1 MQFAERKMGR
11 ILAID
16 YGKKRV
22 GIAVTDP
29 MQIIAQPLV
38 TIDTPK
44 IFEFLKDY
52 FSKEKVD
59 TIVLGEPK
67 RLNGLDTD
75 ATPLVAAFK
84 TKLWELFPNMPI
96 VMIDERLTSR
106 MAKQTLIDAGYK
118 KIARQNKKLVDTVA
132 AALILQLYM
141 EIK

>member
-1 MQFAERKMGR
+1 MGR

-29 MQIIAQPLV
+29 MQMIAQPLV

-75 ATPLVAAFK
+75 ATPLVEAFK
-84 TKLWELFPNMPI
+84 TKLLELFPNMSI

>member
-1 MQFAERKMGR
+1 MSR
-11 ILAID
+11 IIAID

-29 MQIIAQPLV
+29 MQMIAQPLV

-44 IFEFLKDY
+44 IFEFLKTY
-52 FSKEKVD
+52 FSKEDVE
-59 TIVLGEPK
+59 TIVLGAPK
-67 RLNGLDTD
+67 RLDGTDTD
-75 ATPLVAAFK
+75 ATPLVAEFK
-84 TKLWELFPNMPI
+84 LKLMELFPEKPI

>member
-1 MQFAERKMGR
+1 MGR

-84 TKLWELFPNMPI
+84 TKLLELFPNMPI

>member
-1 MQFAERKMGR
+1 MGR

-29 MQIIAQPLV
+29 MQIIAQPLI

-84 TKLWELFPNMPI
+84 TKLLELFPNMPI

>member
-1 MQFAERKMGR
+1 MA
-11 ILAID
+11 
-16 YGKKRV
+16 KKELE
-22 GIAVTDP
+22 
-29 MQIIAQPLV
+29 LV

-67 RLNGLDTD
+67 RLSGLDTD
-75 ATPLVAAFK
+75 ATPLVEAFK
-84 TKLWELFPNMPI
+84 LKLLELFPNMPI

-132 AALILQLYM
+132 AALILQLYL

>member
-1 MQFAERKMGR
+1 MGR

>member
-1 MQFAERKMGR
+1 MGR

-29 MQIIAQPLV
+29 MQMIAQPLV

-44 IFEFLKDY
+44 IFDFLKDY